1 MRGSDSGKGL
11 WGDGEGRWG
20 DVEGR
25 WGPRRGSDTGQGFW
39 QGRREGLRL
48 GEGALGERGK
58 VGRGSDSGRGR
69 WRAGRLSLAP
79 PPGGHPAALLHTLH
93 SAVDRSDRQEH
104 LQAGD
109 QEGPSVP
116 RGRPAAVPQAAP
128 AQVPSA
134 SDPQPWASWGFSASW
149 PWGSLGPG
157 VIEGPGGQGWGA
169 GVGWGWDRVNAQ
181 VWGSCPL
188 VPLSQCAEAPGA
200 RRGWAGVDT
209 ALCWAR
215 VLVSALVYLRVS
227 VSREGT

>member
-1 MRGSDSGKGL
+1 MQGSDSGKGL
-11 WGDGEGRWG
+11 WRDGEGRWGDGEGRWG
-20 DVEGR
+20 T
-25 WGPRRGSDTGQGFW
+25 RRGSDQGQGFW
-39 QGRREGLRL
+39 QGRREGAQTRGRGAG
-48 GEGALGERGK
+48 GEGE
-58 VGRGSDSGRGR
+58 GRGSDSGRGR
-69 WRAGRLSLAP
+69 WQAGGLSLAL
-79 PPGGHPAALLHTLH
+79 PPGGHRAALLHTLYF
-93 SAVDRSDRQEH
+93 AVDRGDRQEH

-157 VIEGPGGQGWGA
+157 MIEGPGGQGWGA
-169 GVGWGWDRVNAQ
+169 GAGRGWDRVDAQ

-188 VPLSQCAEAPGA
+188 VPLSQCGEAPGA
-200 RRGWAGVDT
+200 RRGWAGMDM

-215 VLVSALVYLRVS
+215 VLVSALVYSRVS